1 MTHSFISQTLSYT
14 DNGTP
19 LRSCWCYVGGE
30 VAAGCDQGRFPSR
43 DSLPNGLEMWE
54 GYRVKGVMH
63 VGLGRS
69 MKGLMNRFAWA
80 GWRAGIA
87 ICGLVR

>member
-19 LRSCWCYVGGE
+19 LRSCWFYVGGE
-30 VAAGCDQGRFPSR
+30 LAAGCDQGRFPSR

-63 VGLGRS
+63 VGLGRRHE
-69 MKGLMNRFAWA
+69 GTNEPVCLGRVEGRDCHLWA
-80 GWRAGIA
+80 G
-87 ICGLVR
+87 